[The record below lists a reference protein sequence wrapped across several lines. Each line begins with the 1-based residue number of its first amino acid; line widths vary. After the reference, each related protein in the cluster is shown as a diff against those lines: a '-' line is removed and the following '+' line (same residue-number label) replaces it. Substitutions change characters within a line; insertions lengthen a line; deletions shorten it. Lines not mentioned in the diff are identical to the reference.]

1 MRIGVIM
8 GGISSEREVSLNSGK
23 EVFKYYDKEK
33 YDVKEI
39 LIDKKEDVF
48 IKSQDIDFAFIVLH
62 GKFGEDGI
70 IQAVYE
76 SMDIPYSGCGPLTS
90 GICMDKDITKRLLRS
105 HGINTADWL
114 SVTSAED
121 IDYGYIE
128 KMGYP
133 VVVKPN
139 SGGSSVAT
147 NIIKRKEDIEE
158 AVALAFKYD
167 KEVMIE
173 KYLQG
178 DEITCCVLD
187 GKLISVISIKPHAEF
202 FDYTAKYSDGG
213 TDEVIVELE
222 ENLHN
227 QVEEMVKGC
236 WDVLKCQVF
245 VRVDMIVQDGIPYV
259 LELNTLPGMTKNS
272 LFPKGAKG
280 AGISFTELLDI
291 ITETS
296 IKTVR

>member
-1 MRIGVIM
+1 MKIGVIM

-33 YDVKEI
+33 YDVQEI

-48 IKSQDIDFAFIVLH
+48 TKCKDLDFAFIVLH

-70 IQAVYE
+70 IQAIFE

-90 GICMDKDITKRLLRS
+90 GICMDKDITKRLLKS

-114 SVTSAED
+114 SVNSMEE
-121 IDYGYIE
+121 IDYGYIDRI
-128 KMGYP
+128 GYP

-147 NIIKRKEDIEE
+147 NIIKRKEDVYE

-173 KYLQG
+173 KYLCG
-178 DEITCCVLD
+178 DEITCCILD

-213 TDEVIVELE
+213 TDEIIVELE

-227 QVEEMVKGC
+227 KVEEMVKGC
-236 WDVLKCQVF
+236 WDVLKCKVF

-272 LFPKGAKG
+272 LFPKGVKG